1 MPKNKNPAGRE
12 RIGFIGL
19 GAMGLPLAHTL
30 LKAGFTVT
38 GNDTDS
44 ARMAAHRDHGG
55 AVCLNAAEAVR
66 SSDII
71 ITCLPKWTP

>member
-30 LKAGFTVT
+30 LKAGFAVT

-55 AVCLNAAEAVR
+55 AVCLNAAEATR
-66 SSDII
+66 SCDIV
-71 ITCLPKWTP
+71 ITCLPQWTP

>member
-30 LKAGFTVT
+30 LKAGFAVT

-55 AVCLNAAEAVR
+55 AVCLNAAEDVR
-66 SSDII
+66 SSYIV

>member
-30 LKAGFTVT
+30 LKAGFAVT

-44 ARMAAHRDHGG
+44 ARMAANRDHGG

-66 SSDII
+66 SSDIV